1 MVARAATPSDRRPAD
16 LGRVTATADANARRV
31 DLVDGRTGPPN
42 VSPRR
47 SRRPL
52 LLGLLVVLLV
62 GIGGAVAWFEPHKLV
77 MDDRV
82 DEALPV
88 VAGGSGESS
97 TTIAARPAGSTV
109 PGPVAAE
116 PAPSTTEPTA
126 EPVAP
131 VVVSEGGF
139 TSIDHDTSGSALV
152 LDVGGDGRVVRLED
166 LATDNGPDL
175 FVYLSAAPLSDGEQ
189 ALDDDV
195 VDLGRLKGNLGS
207 QNYEVPAGV
216 DLDRYRTVVIW
227 CRRFSSGFG
236 AAELR

>member
-1 MVARAATPSDRRPAD
+1 MNDPLVSEPTASPGRRRR
-16 LGRVTATADANARRV
+16 GR
-31 DLVDGRTGPPN
+31 
-42 VSPRR
+42 
-47 SRRPL
+47 L
-52 LLGLLVVLLV
+52 LLVAGLVAVVL
-62 GIGGAVAWFEPHKLV
+62 IGGAVAWFEPHKLLV
-77 MDDRV
+77 DDRV

-88 VAGGSGESS
+88 VVADGGGDP
-97 TTIAARPAGSTV
+97 TAAPDAPEPAQAPD
-109 PGPVAAE
+109 PGPTPDPGIATTTTTAPPAAE
-116 PAPSTTEPTA
+116 A
-126 EPVAP
+126 EPEPGVL
-131 VVVSEGGF
+131 SEGSF
-139 TSIDHDTSGSALV
+139 SSIDRDTSGRALV

-175 FVYLSAAPLSDGEQ
+175 FVYLSAAALSEGEA

-195 VDLGRLKGNLGS
+195 VDLGRLKGNLGD